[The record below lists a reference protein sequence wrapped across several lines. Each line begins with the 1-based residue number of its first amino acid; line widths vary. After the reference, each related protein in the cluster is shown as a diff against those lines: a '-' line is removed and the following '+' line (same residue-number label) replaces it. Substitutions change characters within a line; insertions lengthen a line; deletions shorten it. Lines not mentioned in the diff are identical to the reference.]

1 MNDLNFRHNEV
12 NIVFKNLICQSL
24 MVRSLFRGPICIPMD
39 GINGWRLAWP
49 SIPRSQYRMGWE
61 CDKKN
66 PLFLLMKKKIFM
78 SVTSQRHN
86 IMPLMVKM

>member
-1 MNDLNFRHNEV
+1 
-12 NIVFKNLICQSL
+12 

-61 CDKKN
+61 CDKKIH
-66 PLFLLMKKKIFM
+66 F
-78 SVTSQRHN
+78 SY
-86 IMPLMVKM
+86 